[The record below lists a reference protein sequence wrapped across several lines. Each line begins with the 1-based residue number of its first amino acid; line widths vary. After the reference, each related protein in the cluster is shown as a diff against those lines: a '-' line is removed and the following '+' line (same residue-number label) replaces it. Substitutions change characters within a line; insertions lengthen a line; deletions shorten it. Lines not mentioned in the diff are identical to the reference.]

1 MDIVLLQDVDARDA
15 DSFAGR
21 LASKQTKG
29 SLIGF
34 EVAIAL

>member
-15 DSFAGR
+15 DSFAGW

>member
-1 MDIVLLQDVDARDA
+1 MDIVLLQDVDARAA
-15 DSFAGR
+15 DSSAGWS
-21 LASKQTKG
+21 ASKQTKG

>member
-1 MDIVLLQDVDARDA
+1 MDIVLLQDVDTRDA
-15 DSFAGR
+15 DSFSGW

-29 SLIGF
+29 ILIGF